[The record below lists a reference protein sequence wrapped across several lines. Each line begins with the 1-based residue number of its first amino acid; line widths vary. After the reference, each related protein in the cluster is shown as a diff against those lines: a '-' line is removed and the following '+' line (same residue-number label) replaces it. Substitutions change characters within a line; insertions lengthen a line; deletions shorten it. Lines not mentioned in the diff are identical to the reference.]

1 MVDGGPRRDVEKA
14 REAALR
20 LLDRARRTRR
30 ELEKKLAEKGH
41 APEAVGEALDRLA
54 RVGVVDDLEYAR
66 AFARSKLARR
76 GVALRVVR
84 QELRR
89 RGVPDADVALALEP
103 LEGPDGERD
112 RAFQA
117 LAPLWRRHRGL
128 DPPARK
134 ARCAQALARRGFEYD
149 TVREVLEET
158 ESRG

>member
-1 MVDGGPRRDVEKA
+1 M
-14 REAALR
+14 
-20 LLDRARRTRR
+20 LDRSRRTRR
-30 ELEKKLAEKGH
+30 ELERKLADKGH

-89 RGVPDADVALALEP
+89 RGVSDADAALALEP
-103 LEGPDGERD
+103 LAGGD
-112 RAFQA
+112 RARAEQA

-128 DPPARK
+128 DPPERK

-149 TVREVLEET
+149 TVREVLEEA

>member
-1 MVDGGPRRDVEKA
+1 MACSRHQPDVEKA

-30 ELEKKLAEKGH
+30 ELERKLAEKGH
-41 APEAVGEALDRLA
+41 SPEAAGEALDRLV

-89 RGVPDADVALALEP
+89 RGVSDADVALALGP
-103 LEGPDGERD
+103 LEGPAGERD
-112 RAFQA
+112 RAEQA
-117 LAPLWRRHRGL
+117 LQPLWRRHRGL
-128 DPPARK
+128 DPPERR

-149 TVREVLEET
+149 TVREVLEEA

>member
-1 MVDGGPRRDVEKA
+1 
-14 REAALR
+14 LR
-20 LLDRARRTRR
+20 LLDRSRRTRR
-30 ELEKKLAEKGH
+30 ELERKLAEKGH

-89 RGVPDADVALALEP
+89 RGVSDTDAEQALGP
-103 LEGPDGERD
+103 LAGGDRD
-112 RAFQA
+112 RAEQA

-128 DPPARK
+128 DPPERR

-149 TVREVLEET
+149 TVREVLAEA